1 MKKTSAGR
9 RKSRAERVFE
19 GVGVASGISIGT
31 AHVVD
36 VGGLQV
42 PEFSVPSRAL
52 PDEVRRLEHAL
63 DTSRRQ
69 LRRLQAK
76 ASSLPANAAEDIK
89 LLLDAY
95 LQMLSG
101 SRLQRGA
108 ERRIRALHINAE
120 AAVQAEISEIARGF
134 ESLPDPYMAARAGDV
149 REAGLRVIRN
159 LTHKPDRTF
168 PPLPAGT
175 VIIAEDVSPAETA
188 LMDPEIVAG
197 FATVLGGA
205 QSHTAIMARS
215 LGIPAV
221 IGAPDLLHGIDTGD
235 EVIVDGITG
244 HVIVNPGSATRV
256 AYQGRARKLKAQRRR
271 LARLKD
277 VPAVTRDDNPITL
290 QANVELPR
298 EVDLARE
305 AGAQGIGLLRTE
317 FMFMNRDMPPGED
330 EQFEML
336 SELVRSMEGKP
347 VTVRTLDVGGEKL
360 AYSLQEEVG
369 HSVNPAL
376 GVRAIRL
383 SLKQPRLLE
392 DQLAAILR
400 AGHFGP
406 VRILL
411 PMIATVGEVQQ
422 VRKEL
427 KRVAR
432 RLVRRGVPFADP
444 LPPLGVMIEVPG
456 AALAADALAAVSD
469 FFAIGT
475 NDLTMY
481 TLAIDRADEQ
491 VAHLYNP
498 LHPAVLRLIQF
509 SVHAGL
515 RARIPCSVCGEVA
528 GDPRY
533 TVLLLGLGVR
543 ELSMAATA
551 LPAIKQRIRKLD
563 LSAATMRAQIIME
576 QADSE
581 RIAALL
587 DDLNALA

>member
-1 MKKTSAGR
+1 MKKTSAGN
-9 RKSRAERVFE
+9 RKAGAERTFE

-42 PEFSVPSRAL
+42 PEYAVPSKAL
-52 PDEVRRLEHAL
+52 SDEVRRLEHAL
-63 DTSRRQ
+63 ETSRRQ
-69 LRRLQAK
+69 LRRLQVK
-76 ASSLPANAAEDIK
+76 AESLPANAADDIK

-101 SRLQRGA
+101 SRLKRGA
-108 ERRIRALHINAE
+108 ERRVRTQHINAE

-134 ESLPDPYMAARAGDV
+134 ESLPDPYMAARADDV

-159 LTHKPDRTF
+159 LTHKPDRAF
-168 PPLPAGT
+168 PPLPTGT
-175 VIIAEDVSPAETA
+175 VVIAEDISPAETA
-188 LMDPEIVAG
+188 LMDPKIVAG

-215 LGIPAV
+215 IGIPAV
-221 IGAPDLLHGIDTGD
+221 IGAPDLLHGISTGD
-235 EVIVDGITG
+235 QVIVDGITG
-244 HVIVNPGSATRV
+244 HVIVNPQPETLT

-277 VPAVTRDDNPITL
+277 VPAITRDGNAITL
-290 QANVELPR
+290 HANVELPR

-305 AGAQGIGLLRTE
+305 AGAEGVGLLRTE

-336 SELVRSMEGKP
+336 SELVRSMKGRP

-360 AYSLQEEVG
+360 AYSLKEEVG
-369 HSVNPAL
+369 HTVNPAL

-411 PMIATVGEVQQ
+411 PMIATVAEVQQ
-422 VRKEL
+422 VRKEM
-427 KRVAR
+427 KRIAR

-456 AALAADALAAVSD
+456 AALSADALAAVSD

-491 VAHLYNP
+491 VAHLYDP

-509 SVHAGL
+509 AVHAGL
-515 RARIPCSVCGEVA
+515 RARIPCSVCGEIA
-528 GDPRY
+528 GDARF
-533 TVLLLGLGVR
+533 TALLLGLGVR

-576 QADSE
+576 QADST
-581 RIAALL
+581 RIADLL